1 MKKVFTL
8 LVAILFVF
16 TLSSCTNEEVE
27 VTIIIYSED
36 YQQLLS
42 DLDGLPELIGIELQ
56 GLGYEFDR
64 IVLQSSNNMAL
75 IESSLNDGQ
84 ADVAIVDPTM
94 IQDTSLVRVL
104 DVVKEE
110 VNHPAGDMDN
120 STYQKAIVSASTV
133 NGITFQTLYEGIP
146 TYTDLNGLNVCSV
159 FEDRTLIVDFA
170 IALGATSISDV
181 TINQTTSSQRDVY
194 ISLEDGTCDL
204 GIITL
209 EDVDTYKTIWDD
221 NDQTI
226 YQDISVLYTFEPM
239 LYEGLYV
246 SQEADVALTNALT
259 QAFIQIASNY
269 TNQEILAILGHQGYA
284 IPEK

>member
-1 MKKVFTL
+1 MKKFFTL

-16 TLSSCTNEEVE
+16 TLSSCKSEEVE
-27 VTIIIYSED
+27 ITIIIYSED

-84 ADVAIVDPTM
+84 ADLAIVDPSMVQSTTL
-94 IQDTSLVRVL
+94 IRVL
-104 DVVKEE
+104 DVAKEE
-110 VNHPAGDMDN
+110 ANHPAGDMDN
-120 STYQKAIVSASTV
+120 TTYQKAIVSASTV
-133 NGITFQTLYEGIP
+133 KGMTFQTLYEGMP
-146 TYTDLNGLNVCSV
+146 TFTDLNGLNVCSV
-159 FEDRTLIVDFA
+159 FDDRTLILDFA
-170 IALGATSISDV
+170 ITLGASSMSDV

-204 GIITL
+204 GVITL
-209 EDVDTYKTIWDD
+209 EDVDTYKSIWDD

-226 YQDISVLYTFEPM
+226 YQDVSVLYAFEPM
-239 LYEGLYV
+239 LYEGFYV
-246 SQEADVALTNALT
+246 SQEADMALTNALV

-269 TNQEILAILGHQGYA
+269 TNQDILAILGHQGYN

>member
-42 DLDGLPELIGIELQ
+42 DLEGLPELIGIELQ

-84 ADVAIVDPTM
+84 ADVAIIDPTM

>member
-42 DLDGLPELIGIELQ
+42 DLEGLPELIGIELQ